1 MVRGGIAADSA
12 VEDIEKAVANLGPR
26 ELDRFRAW
34 FEEFQAER
42 FDAVIERDAKGG
54 KLDRLA
60 EEAIA
65 EDRRGDARRL

>member
-1 MVRGGIAADSA
+1 MTS
-12 VEDIEKAVANLGPR
+12 VEDIEKAVANLSPR
-26 ELDRFRAW
+26 ELGRFRAW
-34 FEEFQAER
+34 FEEFQAGR

-65 EDRRGDARRL
+65 EYRRGDAREL

>member
-1 MVRGGIAADSA
+1 MTT
-12 VEDIEKAVANLGPR
+12 VEDIEKAVAHLSPR